1 VRFHRKKILA
11 LGVVMSA
18 AALAVTACSNNEKS
32 STSNPTT
39 TTSAAASSGAAAL
52 PKLDGQAFSVLG
64 PWTKDEQAT
73 FQKVLGDF
81 NAKTGAKGTYT
92 SGGDDVPTILG
103 TKVAGGA
110 PPDVAVLASPGA
122 VEKFAKGGSLKP
134 ANPAVQAAVAA
145 NYGPLWT
152 KLGSVDG
159 KLYGVYGD
167 ASNKSTVWYS
177 TKAFQTAGISS
188 EPKSWDEFV
197 KASKTLADSG
207 VKIAISV
214 GGGDGWTL
222 TDWFENVYIRTAGLD
237 NYDKLTKHQIPW
249 TDASVTKALTTLKQL
264 WGDKTLI
271 GDPATALQTS
281 FTQSVAN
288 TFKPDASSAVVYE
301 ASFVATQIKQEVP
314 NAKVGTDAK
323 YFPFPAVDNSK
334 PTVVGG
340 GDAVVA
346 FTDNPASQAFLQ
358 YMASPG
364 AAKLMV
370 SSEGSGFASA
380 NKNLKASD
388 YPTDVLGKVGA
399 DIVGAGDQFRF
410 DMSDQAPSSFG
421 GTKGQGEWK
430 DLQAFLGT
438 GDVAAAQAALE
449 ADATAAFK

>member
-1 VRFHRKKILA
+1 M
-11 LGVVMSA
+11 LGVLVTA
-18 AALAVTACSNNEKS
+18 AALAASCSSGEKA
-32 STSNPTT
+32 STGTSTTT
-39 TTSAAASSGAAAL
+39 TTSSSSSTTAL
-52 PKLDGQAFSVLG
+52 PRLDGQAFSVLG

-73 FQKVLGDF
+73 FQKVLDSF
-81 NAKTGAKGTYT
+81 NSKTGAKGVFT

-110 PPDVAVLASPGA
+110 PPDVAVLASPGT
-122 VEKFAKGGSLKP
+122 VEKFAKAGNLKP

-159 KLYGVYGD
+159 TLYGVYAD
-167 ASNKSTVWYS
+167 ASNKSTVWYN
-177 TKAFQTAGISS
+177 TKAFQTAGITT
-188 EPKSWDEFV
+188 EPKTWEDFL
-197 KASKTLADSG
+197 KASKTLSDSG
-207 VKIAISV
+207 VQVPVSI

-222 TDWFENVYIRTAGLD
+222 TDWFENVYIRSAGLD
-237 NYDKLTKHQIPW
+237 SYDKLTKHQIPW
-249 TDASVTKALTTLKQL
+249 TDPTVTKALTTLKTL
-264 WGDKTLI
+264 WADKSLV

-288 TFKPDASSAVVYE
+288 TFKAGAPSAMVYE
-301 ASFVATQIKQEVP
+301 ASFVATQITQEVP
-314 NAKVGTDAK
+314 TAKVGTDAK
-323 YFPFPAVDNSK
+323 YFAFPAIDSSK

-358 YMASPG
+358 YLASPE

-388 YPTDVLGKVGA
+388 YPTPTLGQVGA
-399 DIVGAGDQFRF
+399 DIVNAGDQFRF
-410 DMSDQAPSSFG
+410 DMSDQAPSAFG

-430 DLQAFLGT
+430 DLQAFLGN
-438 GDVAAAQAALE
+438 GDVSAAQTALE
-449 ADATAAFK
+449 ADAVAAYK

>member
-1 VRFHRKKILA
+1 MRLHRRKLFA
-11 LGVVMSA
+11 MGVLMSA
-18 AALAVTACSNNEKS
+18 AALVATACSNGESS
-32 STSNPTT
+32 STNSTT
-39 TTSAAASSGAAAL
+39 TTTAATSSSSATAL

-64 PWTKDEQAT
+64 PWTKDEQST
-73 FQKVLGDF
+73 FQKVLDNF
-81 NAKTGAKGTYT
+81 NTKTGAKGTFT

-134 ANPAVQAAVAA
+134 ANPEVQAAVAA

-159 KLYGVYGD
+159 KLYGVYAD
-167 ASNKSTVWYS
+167 ASNKSTVWYN
-177 TKAFQTAGISS
+177 TKAFETAGISS
-188 EPKSWDEFV
+188 EPKTWDEFL
-197 KASKTLADSG
+197 KTAKTLADSG
-207 VKIAISV
+207 VKVPISV

-222 TDWFENVYIRTAGLD
+222 TDWFENVYIRSAGLD

-249 TDASVTKALTTLKQL
+249 TDASVTKALTTLKQVF
-264 WGDKTLI
+264 GDKALI

-288 TFKPDASSAVVYE
+288 TFKPDAPSAIVYE

-323 YFPFPAVDNSK
+323 YFAFPAIDNSK

-358 YMASPG
+358 YIASPE

-370 SSEGSGFASA
+370 SSEGSGFVSA
-380 NKNLKASD
+380 NKSLKAAD
-388 YPTDVLGKVGA
+388 YPNEVLGKVGT
-399 DIVGAGDQFRF
+399 DIVSAGDQFRF
-410 DMSDQAPSSFG
+410 DMSDQAPSAFG

-430 DLQAFLGT
+430 ELQAFLSS
-438 GDVAAAQAALE
+438 GDVAATQAALE
-449 ADATAAFK
+449 AEAAAAFK

>member
-1 VRFHRKKILA
+1 MRLQRRKLVA
-11 LGVVMSA
+11 LGVLMSA
-18 AALAVTACSNNEKS
+18 SALLATSCSSS
-32 STSNPTT
+32 STPSGGGSTT
-39 TTSAAASSGAAAL
+39 TTTAASSGGSAL

-73 FQKVLGDF
+73 FQKVLDNF
-81 NAKTGAKGTYT
+81 NTKTGAKGTYT

-110 PPDVAVLASPGA
+110 PPDVAVVASPGT
-122 VEKFAKGGSLKP
+122 VEKFAKGGNLKP
-134 ANPAVQAAVAA
+134 ASPAVQAAVAA

-152 KLGSVDG
+152 TLGSVDG
-159 KLYGVYGD
+159 KLYGVYAD
-167 ASNKSTVWYS
+167 ASNKSTVWYN
-177 TKAFQTAGISS
+177 TKDYQTAGVSS
-188 EPKSWDEFV
+188 EPKNWDEFL
-197 KASKTLADSG
+197 KTSKTLADSG
-207 VKIAISV
+207 VKAPISV

-222 TDWFENVYIRTAGLD
+222 TDWFENVYIRGAGLD

-249 TDASVTKALTTLKQL
+249 TDASVTKALTTLKQVFA
-264 WGDKTLI
+264 DKTLI

-288 TFKPDASSAVVYE
+288 TFKPDAPSAMVYE

-323 YFPFPAVDNSK
+323 YFAFPAVDNSK

-346 FTDNPASQAFLQ
+346 FTDNPAAQAFQL
-358 YMASPG
+358 YMASPE

-380 NKNLKASD
+380 NKNLKAGD
-388 YPTDVLGKVGA
+388 YPTPTLGQVGA
-399 DIVGAGDQFRF
+399 DIVNAGDQFRF
-410 DMSDQAPSSFG
+410 DMSDQAPAAFG

-430 DLQAFLGT
+430 DLQAFLGN
-438 GDVAAAQAALE
+438 GDIAAAQAALE
-449 ADATAAFK
+449 ADAAAAFK